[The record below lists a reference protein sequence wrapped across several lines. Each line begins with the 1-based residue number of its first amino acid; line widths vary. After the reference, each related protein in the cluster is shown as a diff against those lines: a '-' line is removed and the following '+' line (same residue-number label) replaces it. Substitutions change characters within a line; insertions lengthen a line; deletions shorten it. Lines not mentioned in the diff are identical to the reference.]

1 MFCRGLSGE
10 TGQTLNRFLGRPP
23 YARHH
28 APPGSGGGGG
38 DRVSCGMVMVIH
50 DDRKVFAPCA
60 RYGKSG

>member
-1 MFCRGLSGE
+1 MV
-10 TGQTLNRFLGRPP
+10 GRLM
-23 YARHH
+23 
-28 APPGSGGGGG
+28 PGTMRRPDLGGGGG